1 LPLELETWPF
11 PLPLGLDA
19 SPFPLPLEFD
29 AIPFPFP
36 PLLDALDFF
45 VFIDFIMLLLL
56 FGFFLGLIVGNFV
69 G

>member
-45 VFIDFIMLLLL
+45 VFVDFIMLLLF

>member
-1 LPLELETWPF
+1 
-11 PLPLGLDA
+11 
-19 SPFPLPLEFD
+19 LPLEFD

-45 VFIDFIMLLLL
+45 VFVDFIMLLLL
-56 FGFFLGLIVGNFV
+56 FDFFLGLTVGNFV